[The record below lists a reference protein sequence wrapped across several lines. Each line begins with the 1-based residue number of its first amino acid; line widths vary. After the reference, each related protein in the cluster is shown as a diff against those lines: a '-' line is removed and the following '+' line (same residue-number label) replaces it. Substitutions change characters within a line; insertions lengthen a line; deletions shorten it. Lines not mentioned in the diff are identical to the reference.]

1 MKTTWKSLLAGTA
14 ALAIVACTPAETE
27 GTAETEAA
35 PAETVDA
42 GEEMMVEDGATAEM
56 PDDDAEGAGEEA
68 AQREEH
74 GNPAGPVTT
83 QAE

>member
-1 MKTTWKSLLAGTA
+1 MNTTWKSLLAGTA
-14 ALAIVACTPAETE
+14 ALAIVACTPTETE
-27 GTAETEAA
+27 DTAAEAEAAPAEAA

-42 GEEMMVEDGATAEM
+42 GEEMMAEDGTT
-56 PDDDAEGAGEEA
+56 AEGADEETP
-68 AQREEH
+68 QREEH